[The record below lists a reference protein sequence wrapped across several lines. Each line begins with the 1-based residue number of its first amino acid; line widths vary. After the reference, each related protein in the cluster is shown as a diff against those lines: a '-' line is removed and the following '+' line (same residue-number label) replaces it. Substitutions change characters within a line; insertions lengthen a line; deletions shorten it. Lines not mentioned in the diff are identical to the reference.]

1 MRLQIGSIIQFSYQ
15 SRRSHD
21 KFPRVLVL
29 HGGWSSP
36 DKGNKLLVHGLNLNY
51 LTADETNLLR
61 FIIDPGFQLKY
72 FENMAEKNPAIAQEY
87 NKIIGQASNAII
99 TSPHDFYIRVV
110 RPFIQPRG
118 WDPYRLYDPK
128 LMLNIRVLQTQRQ
141 MLGEQKSQF
150 FGMNPPGT
158 GKDEKEIL
166 AGLALKQVAQSKGT
180 ADVNQRLTPAEQRF
194 IRALRGKALQLFQSY
209 KTRFSSMQG
218 SKMVTRGMNFKGNQ
232 KGPNNPPWMGKD
244 EL

>member
-1 MRLQIGSIIQFSYQ
+1 MRLQIGSIVQFSY
-15 SRRSHD
+15 SSKRSHD
-21 KFPRVLVL
+21 AFPRVLVL
-29 HGGWSSP
+29 HNGWRSP

-61 FIIDPGFQLKY
+61 FLIDPGFQLKY
-72 FENMAEKNPAIAQEY
+72 FENMVEKNPSVAQEY
-87 NKIIGQASNAII
+87 TRIIASAANAVI

-128 LMLNIRVLQTQRQ
+128 LMINVKVLQTQRQ

-150 FGMNPPGT
+150 FGYNPPGA
-158 GKDEKEIL
+158 GKDEKEVL
-166 AGLALKQVAQSKGT
+166 ADLAMRQIAQQKGQGK
-180 ADVNQRLTPAEQRF
+180 ALTPQEQQF
-194 IRALRGKALQLFQSY
+194 IRKLRGKALQLFQNY
-209 KTRFSSMQG
+209 KSRFQAMQG
-218 SKMVTRGMNFKGNQ
+218 PKMATRGMNFAGNQ
-232 KGPNNPPWMGKD
+232 KGPKNPGWMKD